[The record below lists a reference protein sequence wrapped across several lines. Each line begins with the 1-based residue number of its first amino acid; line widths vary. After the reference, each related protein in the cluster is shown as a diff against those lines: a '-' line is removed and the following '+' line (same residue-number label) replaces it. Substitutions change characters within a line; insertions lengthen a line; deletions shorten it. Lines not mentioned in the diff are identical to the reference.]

1 MGQGVMTEFQLDL
14 SDYEGVLNVVR
25 TAGEARDPDGF
36 SRVVVRELAKL
47 VPSDWVVLN
56 EIDLESGQQRIVAE
70 PGSFVVPPEIEPFL
84 VEFADQ
90 HPLIMYNT
98 ATGDGSAK
106 KISDFLTREEFHARP
121 LYQKYYKVIGVEY
134 QMAFTLTGTYP
145 HVVALVFSSPHTDFT
160 ERDRAVLNVIRPH
173 LVQAWFNAKEQGHL
187 RSLLSS
193 ASDATAHSG
202 AGLVILSDPPHE
214 LTPGALMT
222 LYRFYGRPSKTGPV
236 SSRVERWIAVQESRF
251 NSPDRLEL
259 AKPLGAEI
267 DGRRMV
273 LRYLPGRLPDPP
285 ALLLREER
293 RRFRSHQSYDA
304 LGLTTREAE
313 IVGLVI
319 KGETNVAIAQALHV
333 SPNTVKKHLDN
344 IYVKLGVR
352 GRGRLTAFVL
362 DIFER

>member
-1 MGQGVMTEFQLDL
+1 MGQEAITEFQLGL

-25 TAGEARDPDGF
+25 TAGEARNPGEF
-36 SRVVVRELAKL
+36 SRVVVRALAKL
-47 VPSDWVVLN
+47 VPSEWVVLN
-56 EIDLESGQQRIVAE
+56 EIDLESGQQRMVAE
-70 PGSFVVPPEIEPFL
+70 PESFVVPPEIEPFL

-90 HPLIMYNT
+90 HPLIMYYT

-121 LYQKYYKVIGVEY
+121 LYQKFYKVVGVEY
-134 QMAFTLTGTYP
+134 QMAFTLTGTHP
-145 HVVALVFSSPHTDFT
+145 HVVALVLSSPHTDFT
-160 ERDRAVLNVIRPH
+160 ERDRAVLNLVRPH
-173 LVQAWFNAKEQGHL
+173 LVQAWFNAKEQDHL

-202 AGLVILSDPPHE
+202 EGLVILSDPPHE
-214 LTPGALMT
+214 LTPGTLMT
-222 LYRFYGRPSKTGPV
+222 LYRFYGGPSKIGPV
-236 SSRVERWIAVQESRF
+236 SSKVERWIADQESRLD
-251 NSPDRLEL
+251 SPDRLEL
-259 AKPLGAEI
+259 AKPLEAEI

-273 LRYLPGRLPDPP
+273 LRYLPGRPPDPP

-293 RRFRSHQSYDA
+293 RKFRNHDA
-304 LGLTTREAE
+304 LGLTAREAE
-313 IVGLVI
+313 IVALVI
-319 KGETNVAIAQALHV
+319 KGETNVAIGQALHV

-362 DIFER
+362 DILER

>member
-1 MGQGVMTEFQLDL
+1 MTEFQLDL

-36 SRVVVRELAKL
+36 SRVLVRELAKL
-47 VPSDWVVLN
+47 VPSDWVVLD

-90 HPLIMYNT
+90 HPLIMYNI

-121 LYQKYYKVIGVEY
+121 LYQKFYKVIGVEY
-134 QMAFTLTGTYP
+134 QMAFTLTGTHP

-160 ERDRAVLNVIRPH
+160 ERDRAVLNLVRPH

-251 NSPDRLEL
+251 DSPDRLEL

-273 LRYLPGRLPDPP
+273 LRYLPGRPPDPP

-304 LGLTTREAE
+304 LGLTTRETE

-319 KGETNVAIAQALHV
+319 KGETNVAIGQALHV

-344 IYVKLGVR
+344 IYGKLGVR

-362 DIFER
+362 DILER

>member
-1 MGQGVMTEFQLDL
+1 MGQGVITEFQLGL

-56 EIDLESGQQRIVAE
+56 EIDLQSGQQRMVAE
-70 PGSFVVPPEIEPFL
+70 PESFIVPPEIEPYL

-90 HPLIMYNT
+90 HPLIMNHA

-121 LYQKYYKVIGVEY
+121 LYQNYYRVVGVEY
-134 QMAFTLTGTYP
+134 QMAFTLTGTHP
-145 HVVALVFSSPHTDFT
+145 HVVALVFSNRHTDFT
-160 ERDRAVLNVIRPH
+160 ERDRAVLNLVRPH

-193 ASDATAHSG
+193 ASDATAQSG
-202 AGLVILSDPPHE
+202 AGLVVLSDPPHE
-214 LTPGALMT
+214 LTPGALMN
-222 LYRFYGRPSKTGPV
+222 LYRFFGPPSKTGPV
-236 SSRVERWIAVQESRF
+236 SSRVERWIAAEESRLD
-251 NSPDRLEL
+251 SPDRLEL

-273 LRYLPGRLPDPP
+273 LRYLPGRAPDPP

-293 RRFRSHQSYDA
+293 RRFRSHDA
-304 LGLTTREAE
+304 LGLTARETE
-313 IVGLVI
+313 IVALVI
-319 KGETNVAIAQALHV
+319 KGETNVAIGQALHV

-362 DIFER
+362 DILER

>member
-1 MGQGVMTEFQLDL
+1 MGQGVTTEFQLGL
-14 SDYEGVLNVVR
+14 SDYEEVLKVVR
-25 TAGEARDPDGF
+25 TAGEARDSAGF
-36 SRVVVRELAKL
+36 SRAVVRELAEL

-56 EIDLESGQQRIVAE
+56 EIDLESGQQSIIAE
-70 PGSFVVPPEIEPFL
+70 PDTFVVPPEIEPFL

-90 HPLIMYNT
+90 HPLIMYN
-98 ATGDGSAK
+98 AETGDGSAK
-106 KISDFLTREEFHARP
+106 KISDFLTREEFHSRP
-121 LYQKYYKVIGVEY
+121 LFQKFYKVIGVEY
-134 QMAFTLTGTYP
+134 QMAFTLTGTHP
-145 HVVALVFSSPHTDFT
+145 HVVALVFSNSHTDFT
-160 ERDRAVLNVIRPH
+160 ERDRAVLNLVRPH

-187 RSLLSS
+187 RALLNS
-193 ASDATAHSG
+193 ASNATAYSG
-202 AGLVILSDPPHE
+202 AGLVVLSDPPHE

-222 LYRFYGRPSKTGPV
+222 LYRFYGGPSKTGPV
-236 SSRVERWIAVQESRF
+236 SSRVERWIAAQESRLD
-251 NSPDRLEL
+251 SLDRLEP

-273 LRYLPGRLPDPP
+273 LRYLPGRSPDPP

-293 RRFRSHQSYDA
+293 RRFRRHDA
-304 LGLTTREAE
+304 LGLTVRETE

-333 SPNTVKKHLDN
+333 APATVKKHLDN

-362 DIFER
+362 DILER